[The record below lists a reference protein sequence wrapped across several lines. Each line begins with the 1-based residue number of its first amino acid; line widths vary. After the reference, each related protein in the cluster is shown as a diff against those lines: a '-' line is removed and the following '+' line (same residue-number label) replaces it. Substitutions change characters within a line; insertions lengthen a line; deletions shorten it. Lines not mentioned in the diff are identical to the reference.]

1 MRDQHHLQ
9 QLRRM
14 PSEWHRRGMT
24 SPDEI
29 DALVAHRL
37 GEDYPA
43 AGGNAM
49 AEPSYAD
56 FFTAPAAA

>member
-9 QLRRM
+9 QLRQV

-24 SPDEI
+24 SPAEI
-29 DALVAHRL
+29 DALVATRV
-37 GEDYPA
+37 GETFSA
-43 AGGNAM
+43 VSGLH

-56 FFTAPAAA
+56 FFVAPTAA